1 MIHLLILIIQLNL
14 KMINKFKK
22 DKIKK
27 IVQKKVKANKSV
39 KAVNKKLLYNNF
51 LFR

>member
-1 MIHLLILIIQLNL
+1 
-14 KMINKFKK
+14 MINKFKK

-39 KAVNKKLLYNNF
+39 KAVNKKLLYGSGESTFYLKTCFSYLKN
-51 LFR
+51 